1 MRSCGPPGSTSRS
14 AIPPGLVILL
24 VGAALVAGVRRR
36 WADALG
42 GFLGLFVLVG
52 FVLSGINGEGFDNL
66 LGRNGAAVAL
76 GQVVQLVGVVVA
88 AVSGALLAG
97 RRD

>member
-1 MRSCGPPGSTSRS
+1 M
-14 AIPPGLVILL
+14 
-24 VGAALVAGVRRR
+24 
-36 WADALG
+36 
-42 GFLGLFVLVG
+42 G